1 MTPEQFAEKFK
12 AACGDNLAAL
22 VLYGSAAAGDA
33 VPGKSGANTLAVL
46 KTCGPAELKAAAA
59 GLKDWLK
66 AGNPAP
72 VMFSRE
78 QLLSSAD
85 TFPIELADMKDFH
98 RVLYGEDILPSI
110 TIKPHELRLA
120 VERELKGKLLRLRE
134 AALRAGGDRKTL
146 AAVLAGFSSEM
157 LVLCRAALRLKAAK
171 VPAAKLDCARELA
184 KHAGFDAEA
193 FAAADALRRGEKP
206 AEGTDKLFDRFIEAA
221 AKLSAAVDAWDGA
234 E

>member
-1 MTPEQFAEKFK
+1 MTPEQFAEKLK
-12 AACGDNLAAL
+12 AACGENLVSL

-46 KTCGPAELKAAAA
+46 KTCGPAELKAAVA

-72 VMFSRE
+72 VLFSRD

-98 RVLYGEDILPSI
+98 RVLYGEDILPAI

-134 AALRAGGDRKTL
+134 AALRAGGDKKTL
-146 AAVLAGFSSEM
+146 AAVLAGFVSEM
-157 LVLCRAALRLKAAK
+157 LVLCRAALRLKADK
-171 VPAAKLDCARELA
+171 VPASKLECARTLA
-184 KHAGFDAEA
+184 GYAGFDAEA
-193 FAAADALRRGEKP
+193 FVAADALRRGEKS
-206 AEGTDKLFDRFIEAA
+206 AEDMQALFDRFIEAA

-234 E
+234 K

>member
-12 AACGDNLAAL
+12 AACGDNLLSL

-46 KTCGPAELKAAAA
+46 KSCGPAELKAAAS

-72 VMFSRE
+72 VLFSRE
-78 QLLSSAD
+78 QLLTSAD

-98 RVLYGEDILPSI
+98 RVIYGEDILPAI

-134 AALRAGGDRKTL
+134 AALRAGGDGKTL
-146 AAVLAGFSSEM
+146 GAVLTGFASEM
-157 LVLCRAALRLKAAK
+157 LVLCRAALRLKADK
-171 VPAAKLDCARELA
+171 VPANKLECARELK
-184 KHAGFDAEA
+184 KHADFDAGA

-206 AEGTDKLFDRFIEAA
+206 DEGMEKLFDRFIEAA
-221 AKLSAAVDAWDGA
+221 AKLSAAVDSWDTA
-234 E
+234 K

>member
-1 MTPEQFAEKFK
+1 MTPEQFTSDLK
-12 AACGDNLAAL
+12 AACGDNLLSL

-46 KTCGPAELKAAAA
+46 KTCGPADLKAAAA
-59 GLKDWLK
+59 GLKGWLK
-66 AGNPAP
+66 SGNPAP

-78 QLLSSAD
+78 QLLTSAD

-98 RVLYGEDILPSI
+98 RVLYGEDILPAI

-134 AALRAGGDRKTL
+134 ACLRAGGDRKTL
-146 AAVLAGFSSEM
+146 TAVLAGFSSEM
-157 LVLCRAALRLKAAK
+157 LVLCRAALRLKAGK
-171 VPAAKLDCARELA
+171 VPATKLECARELK
-184 KHAGFDAEA
+184 KHAAFDAEA

-206 AEGTDKLFDRFIEAA
+206 AEEIAILFDRFLGAA
-221 AKLSAAVDAWDGA
+221 AGLSAAVDSWDVA
-234 E
+234 K

>member
-1 MTPEQFAEKFK
+1 MTPDQFALKFK
-12 AACGDNLAAL
+12 ETCGDNLLSL

-46 KTCGPAELKAAAA
+46 KACGPAELKAAAA

-78 QLLSSAD
+78 QLLTSAD

-110 TIKPHELRLA
+110 AIKPHELRLA

-134 AALRAGGDRKTL
+134 AALRAGGDKKIL
-146 AAVLAGFSSEM
+146 KEVLAGFSSEM
-157 LVLCRAALRLKAAK
+157 LVLCRAALRLKADK

-184 KHAGFDAEA
+184 VHAGFDAGA

-206 AEGTDKLFDRFIEAA
+206 AEGADLLFDRFLGAA
-221 AKLSAAVDAWDGA
+221 GALSAAVDAWDGA
-234 E
+234 K